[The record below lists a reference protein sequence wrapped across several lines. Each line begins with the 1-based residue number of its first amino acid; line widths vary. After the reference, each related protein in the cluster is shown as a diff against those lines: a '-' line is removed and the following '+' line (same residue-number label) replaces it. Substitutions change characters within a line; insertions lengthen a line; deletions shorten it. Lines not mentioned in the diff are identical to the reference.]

1 MLSRPIRSRDA
12 FIARGNNDW
21 SSQQRANHVEIPSRA
36 EVSCPCSPLFKWGR
50 VYPSTTTA
58 RIGPKGFGIDG
69 PDCTIPTPAIR
80 LKAIGARGTAA
91 IRIIIKLRPYHL
103 LAVAFIFSGL
113 GTATLPLEKV
123 LSGLRHPPV

>member
-1 MLSRPIRSRDA
+1 LRTNAVSTCSVSGRFHRSGD
-12 FIARGNNDW
+12 NDW

-36 EVSCPCSPLFKWGR
+36 EVSWPCSPLFKRGR

-80 LKAIGARGTAA
+80 LEAIGARGTAI
-91 IRIIIKLRPYHL
+91 IRIIIITT
-103 LAVAFIFSGL
+103 VAITPADGFDILMRDQRS
-113 GTATLPLEKV
+113 P
-123 LSGLRHPPV
+123 

>member
-1 MLSRPIRSRDA
+1 LRTNAVSTHSVSGRFHRSR
-12 FIARGNNDW
+12 NNDW

-50 VYPSTTTA
+50 VHPSTTTA

-91 IRIIIKLRPYHL
+91 IRIIIITT
-103 LAVAFIFSGL
+103 VAMTPSDGFDIPKRVQRS
-113 GTATLPLEKV
+113 P
-123 LSGLRHPPV
+123 